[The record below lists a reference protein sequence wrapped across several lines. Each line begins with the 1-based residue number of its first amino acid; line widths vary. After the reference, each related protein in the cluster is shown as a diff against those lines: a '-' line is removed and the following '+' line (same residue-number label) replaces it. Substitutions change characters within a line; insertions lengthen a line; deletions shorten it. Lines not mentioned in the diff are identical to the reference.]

1 MISSIYKSF
10 ILNKPKLVLFLIIIT
25 ALIFGY
31 KSNDFR
37 LDASSETLLIEGD
50 PDLKYLQEI
59 NEKFGAKEFLVLTIT
74 PKEKITSENT
84 INNILSLKYKIQS
97 LDWVH
102 NTVTILDIP
111 LLDSSDEPLMDRI
124 KNFRTLKDNNI
135 DRDRGFQEILNS
147 PVFRNF
153 VISEDS

>member
-10 ILNKPKLVLFLIIIT
+10 ILNKPKLVLLLIIIT

-31 KSNDFR
+31 KSKDFR

-84 INNILSLKYKIQS
+84 INNILSLKYK
-97 LDWVH
+97 
-102 NTVTILDIP
+102 
-111 LLDSSDEPLMDRI
+111 
-124 KNFRTLKDNNI
+124 FRA
-135 DRDRGFQEILNS
+135 
-147 PVFRNF
+147 
-153 VISEDS
+153 